1 MKKNKKILILSVIA
15 LVVVLLIVLVVIFS
29 LRNIKIKRTVKEM
42 YASLQSGN
50 VKEIQNYI
58 TSDVING
65 MKTEGETNES
75 EELKIF
81 FEELKI
87 DVKSIKI
94 KSNEAVVTM
103 KVSNKD
109 IKETLKSYFST
120 AFAQMLKNITTAV
133 QTQELEGKL
142 TEYLKEEYAEAS
154 KVENEI
160 TVKFVKENNRWVVEK
175 SEENTR
181 TLLNG
186 ILPGYL
192 EYINISE

>member
-15 LVVVLLIVLVVIFS
+15 LIVVLLIVLVVIFS

-160 TVKFVKENNRWVVEK
+160 TVKFVKESNRWVVEK